1 MKNQISQVQLTLENF
16 VTSKLHKVIIS
27 KTQSELNNKAK
38 LAFWFKLN
46 EEIRNQLT
54 SKIKGNL

>member
-1 MKNQISQVQLTLENF
+1 MKNKISQIQLTLENY
-16 VTSKLHKVIIS
+16 VTSKLHKIVIS
-27 KTQSELNNKAK
+27 KTQSELNNKSK

-54 SKIKGNL
+54 SKIIGNL